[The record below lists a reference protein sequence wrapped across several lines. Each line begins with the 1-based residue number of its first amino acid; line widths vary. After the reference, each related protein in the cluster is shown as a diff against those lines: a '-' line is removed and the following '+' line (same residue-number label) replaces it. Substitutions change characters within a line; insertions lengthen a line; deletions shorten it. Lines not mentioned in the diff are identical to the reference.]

1 MYISDKDHELW
12 YGDSKLASEMK
23 EGELV
28 RRLHTK
34 LTYLNIESSAV
45 GGMLH
50 NFKEIEK

>member
-12 YGDSKLASEMK
+12 YGDSKLAGEMK

-28 RRLHTK
+28 KRLHTN
-34 LTYLNIESSAV
+34 LTFLNIKSSQV
-45 GGMLH
+45 GGMYH